1 MSMEK
6 KIQVPES
13 VLRNAIA
20 CIARAEIEGAFR
32 GCVVPRIGETTLA
45 ALESCL
51 SEKGE

>member
-1 MSMEK
+1 MTMEK

-20 CIARAEIEGAFR
+20 CLARAENAGAFKD
-32 GCVVPRIGETTLA
+32 CAAPRIGAATLA
-45 ALESCL
+45 ALAACV